1 MYFMKILLADDH
13 DIIRRLIKKI
23 LLDEFPLAM
32 VHEVKNGLELVSSFV
47 GGQWDIVITDISMP
61 MMNGLEAIKE
71 IRKHSLTHPV
81 LVLSSHTEEHFIQY
95 ALKAGASGYVHK
107 YKLHEDLG
115 DAVRKV
121 LMLSPKCQPCS

>member
-1 MYFMKILLADDH
+1 MKILLADDH

-23 LLDEFPLAM
+23 LLEEFPSVM
-32 VHEVKNGLELVSSFV
+32 IDEVKNGQELVASFV
-47 GGQWDIVITDISMP
+47 GGEWDIVISDISMP
-61 MMNGLEAIKE
+61 KMNGLEAIKE
-71 IRKHSLTHPV
+71 IRKHSLTQPV
-81 LVLSSHTEEHFIQY
+81 LVLSSHTEEHYIQY

-121 LMLSPKCQPCS
+121 LMLSPKCVCCP

>member
-23 LLDEFPLAM
+23 LLEEFPSVM
-32 VHEVKNGLELVSSFV
+32 IDEVKNGQELVASFV
-47 GGQWDIVITDISMP
+47 GGEWDIVISDISMP
-61 MMNGLEAIKE
+61 KMNGLEAIKE
-71 IRKHSLTHPV
+71 IRKHSLTQPV
-81 LVLSSHTEEHFIQY
+81 LVLSSHTEEHYIQY

-121 LMLSPKCQPCS
+121 LMLSPKCVCCP